1 MYSFYLTSIVAV
13 LECGSGTD
21 ESLEEFGQQSTRH
34 VREDQAAYIRS
45 SFIFGSEYS
54 NLYITYPGHLSVEYR
69 ESRKFGLLG
78 IGSASLSSQQ

>member
-21 ESLEEFGQQSTRH
+21 ESLEEFGQQSRRH

-45 SFIFGSEYS
+45 SIIFGSEYS
-54 NLYITYPGHLSVEYR
+54 NLYITQAIY
-69 ESRKFGLLG
+69 LLNIERVG
-78 IGSASLSSQQ
+78 NLVF

>member
-45 SFIFGSEYS
+45 SIISSIIFGSEYS
-54 NLYITYPGHLSVEYR
+54 NLYITQAIY
-69 ESRKFGLLG
+69 LLNIERVG
-78 IGSASLSSQQ
+78 NLVF